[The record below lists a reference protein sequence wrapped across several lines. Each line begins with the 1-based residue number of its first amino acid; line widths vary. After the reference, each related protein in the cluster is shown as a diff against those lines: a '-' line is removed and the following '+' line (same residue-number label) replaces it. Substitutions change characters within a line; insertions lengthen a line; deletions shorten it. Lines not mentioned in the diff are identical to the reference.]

1 MNFEDKNQ
9 RDKRLSQL
17 LSVTDRNT
25 TEPDK
30 EFLNK
35 LQEKTMAEFM
45 TSNAKEMKK
54 PKTTFP
60 LWRIIMESKISK
72 YAAAVI
78 VIAAIFL
85 SYFISPTG
93 KAYAFGQTL
102 DALKDVKTVH
112 LWARDWHNVE
122 FEMWIQLN
130 PKTGMP
136 DYCRQYNPNSD
147 YLAISRPDTSY
158 QYNEKANQV
167 QINSGRL
174 FSIDVA
180 PAYIFEQLVK
190 YSKMKDSGIEV
201 EISNEYDSELG
212 KDVILAMAKTPMVS
226 WKITIDAK
234 TKLPIS
240 FHSLNDEIKSMGS
253 IFKDVD
259 KIEYNVELPKGIFDF
274 EIPEDAK
281 IIDHD
286 LNNKI
291 LNDPQ
296 YGISTEGLTEQQA
309 AEKIVTMY
317 WNALIEKKYED
328 AKKVSPVWAKAKES
342 DLLEELVEVGDIY
355 IEPGCGIGKLIP
367 CKLRYSDGSLK
378 LWKII
383 IKKRNIDG
391 NQSCVI
397 DGFYDSP
404 KEIE

>member
-1 MNFEDKNQ
+1 MRPTDKIKNMFQ
-9 RDKRLSQL
+9 KLHTPTSSQL
-17 LSVTDRNT
+17 D
-25 TEPDK
+25 DK
-30 EFLNK
+30 IHEEIVRACGQTNK
-35 LQEKTMAEFM
+35 
-45 TSNAKEMKK
+45 NIPAK
-54 PKTTFP
+54 PV

-85 SYFISPTG
+85 SYYISPTE
-93 KAYAFGQTL
+93 KVYAFGQTI
-102 DALKDVKTVH
+102 DAFKDVKTVH
-112 LWARDWHNVE
+112 LLARDWHNVK

-136 DYCRQYNPNSD
+136 DYCRKYNPTSD
-147 YLAISRPDTSY
+147 NLAISRPDKSY
-158 QYNEKANQV
+158 QYNKRANQV
-167 QINSGRL
+167 QINSGKL
-174 FSIDVA
+174 FSIGVA

-212 KDVILAMAKTPMVS
+212 KDVVLAIAKTPMES

-240 FHSLNDEIKSMGS
+240 FHSLNDKIKSMGT

-274 EIPEDAK
+274 EMPENAR

-286 LNNKI
+286 LNGKI

-309 AEKIVTMY
+309 AEKIVTMF
-317 WNALIEKKYED
+317 WNALIDKNYED

-355 IEPGCGIGKLIP
+355 IEAGCGIGKLIP

-391 NQSCVI
+391 NPSCVI